1 MWRAGPLLHVIPT
14 ANHERLLVKIS
25 LRSPSAEAPHL
36 RVDGRQ
42 VPGTQT
48 DVAGRCFQFDVSN
61 LGPATTYE
69 LQLVAPDGGTLS
81 DPWPL
86 KTHPAPDAEV
96 DHLRILAYTCAGGY
110 DGPPLHGQ
118 TIYAVGHAR
127 HGRNAATDR
136 EERIHDYRRDT
147 GKGDIQALRVAA
159 AAARRRD
166 RHDGTR
172 DDLRGQ
178 GRKSPRDQDALI
190 IDAREIEAWQPNPSK
205 A

>member
-118 TIYAVGHAR
+118 TIWLDMAPRRCLLAR
-127 HGRNAATDR
+127 GLGFQPDVVIAN
-136 EERIHDYRRDT
+136 
-147 GKGDIQALRVAA
+147 GDQIYWDLRTIENKSEDFGETRFSRMFRSRMP
-159 AAARRRD
+159 AAR
-166 RHDGTR
+166 
-172 DDLRGQ
+172 
-178 GRKSPRDQDALI
+178 A
-190 IDAREIEAWQPNPSK
+190 
-205 A
+205 